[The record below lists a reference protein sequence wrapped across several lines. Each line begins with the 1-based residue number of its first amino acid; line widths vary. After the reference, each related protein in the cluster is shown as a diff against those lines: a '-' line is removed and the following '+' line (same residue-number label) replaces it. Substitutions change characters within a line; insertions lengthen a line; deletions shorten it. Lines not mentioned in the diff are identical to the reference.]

1 MVSIPGECEA
11 LVLVVFSIIIYYLF
25 ISFII
30 NEVILTAFRI
40 IFSTW
45 FYNLLGPGHTY
56 NQVHTSTLQP
66 THWAS
71 INSAI
76 VSTQSSVCASGNDTY
91 AYIHRQGSLT
101 GIRKQHNLHTKSKVS
116 YIGSI
121 YCRCDVSLKISLC
134 MS

>member
-76 VSTQSSVCASGNDTY
+76 ASTQSSVCVPVEM
-91 AYIHRQGSLT
+91 IHM
-101 GIRKQHNLHTKSKVS
+101 H
-116 YIGSI
+116 I
-121 YCRCDVSLKISLC
+121 YTDKGV
-134 MS
+134 